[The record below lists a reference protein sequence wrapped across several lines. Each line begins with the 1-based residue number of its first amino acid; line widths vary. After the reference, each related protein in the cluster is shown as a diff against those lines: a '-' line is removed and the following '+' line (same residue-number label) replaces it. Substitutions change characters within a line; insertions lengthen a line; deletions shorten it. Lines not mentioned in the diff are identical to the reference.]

1 MVKTTNGETPSKKG
15 LKTVLKKFR
24 EHTKNPE
31 IFLTAQSARAEKI
44 KSLVKSL
51 YDHGQLVDLSGA
63 DPKRQRS
70 YLDELIVD
78 EMDEE
83 QIWQQLELKNEQL
96 LGQDLPDTSKLLSM
110 GSKRL
115 QLAFRSEEEET
126 GDLDD
131 DEDQEMN
138 DAESGSEEEQQEV
151 PAREQNGKVKM
162 VKKKDKK
169 AKRSIVDDR
178 FFRLDDMAKFL
189 DEEDK
194 REERRLAGKPDVD
207 PLIEIDYFSADVGED
222 DDDSEGEDLKYSDF
236 FDDDEDE
243 DDDEE
248 GNSEDREQ
256 EEEDQDASNDEQNE
270 GSDQDEEMEDGSGS
284 EAEEEGK
291 AESEEELNSE
301 DEVERNRRLRFEL
314 YNASGDFLP
323 GSTSKKVPIER
334 PESSESEAE
343 ENAENGDEEEEEQS
357 PKKRDD
363 GPKSSFELRQEK
375 LQQRIEKM
383 ENQLLEAKPWQLKG
397 EISAD
402 TRPQNSLLEEVL
414 EFESTTR
421 PAPVITEETTM
432 RLEDIIRQRIKN
444 KAWDDVER
452 KVRPPD
458 NPREFRKQLVLD
470 GEKSKESLAQ
480 IYERDYLK
488 QLEKANPEADQAE
501 EEEPKEHLQIRA
513 AMKTLLAQ
521 LDALSNFHYTPRPAV
536 PELKIITNTPAI
548 SMEEVAPLATSDA
561 TLLAPEEV
569 HNRPKGDVM
578 SKDERARADKNR
590 ERRLKKRFQ
599 REKFARQ
606 AEKEQKQLE
615 KGIKPK
621 GKEAQEKLLKK
632 VTKAKNVSTMVE
644 GGKAGVVGK
653 SSTAFFSQLQDEV
666 STQIKGKLGGQ
677 KKSKKNG
684 AAGLQATHVKL

>member
-15 LKTVLKKFR
+15 LKMVLKKFR

-31 IFLTAQSARAEKI
+31 IFLSAQTARAEKI

-51 YDHGQLVDLSGA
+51 YDHGQLVELTGTD
-63 DPKRQRS
+63 KRRNAAF
-70 YLDELIVD
+70 LDELIVD

-96 LGQDLPDTSKLLSM
+96 LGQDLPATSKLLSM

-115 QLAFRSEEEET
+115 QLAFREEGDGEDLGGEDEEE
-126 GDLDD
+126 
-131 DEDQEMN
+131 DQDMDGE
-138 DAESGSEEEQQEV
+138 ASGSEDEDEEV
-151 PAREQNGKVKM
+151 PVQKQNGKGKTT
-162 VKKKDKK
+162 KKGKK
-169 AKRSIVDDR
+169 AKRSIVDDK

-189 DEEDK
+189 DEEDQ
-194 REERRLAGKPDVD
+194 REMRRQEGKPDVD

-222 DDDSEGEDLKYSDF
+222 EDDSDEEDLKYSDF
-236 FDDDEDE
+236 FDDDEEGDSDNEEQDDEQDE
-243 DDDEE
+243 D
-248 GNSEDREQ
+248 GEQ
-256 EEEDQDASNDEQNE
+256 DQ
-270 GSDQDEEMEDGSGS
+270 EMEDESGS
-284 EAEEEGK
+284 EAEEGK
-291 AESEEELNSE
+291 PESEEELNSE

-343 ENAENGDEEEEEQS
+343 QKSDAEEEESAE
-357 PKKRDD
+357 KEERKRDD

-383 ENQLLEAKPWQLKG
+383 ENQLLDAKPWQLKG

-432 RLEDIIRQRIKN
+432 RLEDIIRQRVKN

-458 NPREFRKQLVLD
+458 NPREYRKQLVLD

-488 QLEKANPEADQAE
+488 QLEKANPDAADQDASE
-501 EEEPKEHLQIRA
+501 EESKEHRQIRA

-548 SMEEVAPLATSDA
+548 NMEEVAPVATSDA

-599 REKFARQ
+599 REKFERQ
-606 AEKEQKQLE
+606 AEKEQKLLE

-621 GKEAQEKLLKK
+621 GKEQQEKLLKK
-632 VTKAKNVSTMVE
+632 VAKAKNVSTMVE
-644 GGKAGVVGK
+644 GKGATSK

-666 STQIKGKLGGQ
+666 STQIKGKLAGQ
-677 KKSKKNG
+677 KKAKKNGG